1 MAVEQEISLEKPIK
15 QLLKEFQVLKIQVL
29 ENKQHDPHTIKELDE
44 LKAFLLN
51 ALEKKEIES
60 QTEIERSK
68 IHKAKLIQKLM
79 IFEQLHDEKMRN
91 EIIKQM
97 EEYNRIKRFRYAQ
110 LANIQRNIQD
120 IKK

>member
-1 MAVEQEISLEKPIK
+1 MVVEQEASLDKPIK
-15 QLLKEFQVLKIQVL
+15 QMLKEFQVLKMQAL
-29 ENKQHDPHTIKELDE
+29 DNQTNPQTLKQLSALKES
-44 LKAFLLN
+44 LLH

-79 IFEQLHDEKMRN
+79 IFEQLHDDKMRD

-97 EEYNRIKRFRYAQ
+97 EEYNRIKRFRFAQ
-110 LANIQRNIQD
+110 LASIQRNIQD